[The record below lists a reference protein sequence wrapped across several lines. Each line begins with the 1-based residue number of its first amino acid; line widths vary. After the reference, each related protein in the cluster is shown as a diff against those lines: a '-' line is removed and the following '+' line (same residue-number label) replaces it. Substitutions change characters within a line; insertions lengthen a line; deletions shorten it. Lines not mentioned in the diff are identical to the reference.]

1 MTHYDLLVLGS
12 GSGNAIIDSELE
24 DWSVAIVEEGRFGG
38 TCLNRGCIPSKMYV
52 VPAGMALSASHGP
65 DFGVR
70 TRFDGVDWPALRG
83 RVLGVTDEQSAD
95 GRQFR
100 VEQSGVDL
108 HAGTARFTGPR
119 TVHVDLLDG
128 GSVELSAEHV
138 VVATGSRP
146 LTPDIPGLD
155 DVEVHTSDTIMR
167 LETMPARL
175 AVVGG
180 GYVGAEFAHV
190 FSGLGAEV
198 VQVDAA
204 ETLLSNH
211 DEDVAALFTREAS
224 RRWDVRLGAGPEKVE
239 RTDDG
244 AARLH
249 LSDGSTAEVD
259 VVLMAVGRTPN
270 NDRLDLHLAGV
281 EVDDDG
287 LVVVDEYQRTT
298 APGVWSLGDACSDQ
312 PLKHAANQDARV
324 VSHNLAHPEDLV
336 ASRHGHVPSAVFTS
350 PQIASIGLTESQ
362 AREQGLDLAVATTEY
377 ADTAH
382 GWALEEAEGGHF
394 VKLLADRATGL
405 LVGAH
410 LIGPEASILVQTLIH
425 AMSLEQPVA
434 GLARSMFWIHPALT
448 EVVEQ
453 ALLAL
458 ERELDGGGS

>member
-12 GSGNAIIDSELE
+12 GSGNAIIDSDFQ

-52 VPAGMALSASHGP
+52 VPAQMALSAGRGP
-65 DFGVR
+65 DFGLR
-70 TRFDGVDWPALRG
+70 TTFDGVDWPALR
-83 RVLGVTDEQSAD
+83 RRILGVTDEHSAD
-95 GRQFR
+95 GRQYR
-100 VEQSGVDL
+100 VDQPWVDV

-128 GSVELSAEHV
+128 GSVELSADHV

-146 LTPDIPGLD
+146 VLPDIPGLD

-175 AVVGG
+175 GVVGG

-211 DEDVAALFTREAS
+211 DDDVAALFTREVS
-224 RRWDVRLGAGPEKVE
+224 RRWDVRLGAGLDEVE
-239 RTDDG
+239 RLDDG

-249 LSDGSTAEVD
+249 LSDGSTADVD

-270 NDRLDLHLAGV
+270 NDRLDLELTGV
-281 EVDDDG
+281 EVDEDG
-287 LVVVDEYQRTT
+287 LVVVDEHQRTT
-298 APGVWSLGDACSDQ
+298 APGVWSLGDASSDQ

-324 VSHNLAHPEDLV
+324 VSHNLTHPDDLI

-350 PQIASIGLTESQ
+350 PQIASIGLTETQ
-362 AREQGLDLAVATTEY
+362 AREQGLDLAVASTEY

-425 AMSLEQPVA
+425 AMSHEQPVA
-434 GLARSMFWIHPALT
+434 GLARSMYWIHPSLT

-458 ERELDGGGS
+458 EAELGGAS